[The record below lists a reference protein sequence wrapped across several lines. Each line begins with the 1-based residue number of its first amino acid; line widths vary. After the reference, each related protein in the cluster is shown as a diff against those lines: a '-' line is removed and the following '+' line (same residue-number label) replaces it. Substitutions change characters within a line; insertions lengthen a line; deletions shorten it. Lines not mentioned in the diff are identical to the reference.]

1 MPRVSILLPTH
12 NRADVLGYA
21 LKSVLSQTFADF
33 EVLVVADG
41 CTDGTADVVR
51 SFQDPRIRLFEF
63 PKAPFFGYANR
74 NRALREAH
82 GDVVAI
88 AAHDDLLLP
97 DHLER
102 MVGALDRTGA
112 DWMYS
117 RPLWVSTDGYI
128 VPFCTNLENAD
139 EREWFRTVENTI
151 PAGCIVHRRD
161 CLERCGYWPE
171 DVPSGADWHLW
182 RRMLKE
188 ADSARRLYVPEPT
201 MLHFSADWRNSRSA
215 GRAEV
220 QTLVQL
226 AEAAS
231 WWPRILA
238 HDVPDDAL
246 EQEVIFE
253 AMRAGGVAWCA
264 ELRAA
269 VGLVVDRLAW
279 DDVREVRP
287 LLRVLEGEFAALRAE
302 CERLVAIVA
311 ERERLAASMEAER
324 ERLAAAAEAARAASL
339 AADHTMRTM
348 LNSRS
353 WRVTAPIRAA
363 RRLLGR

>member
-1 MPRVSILLPTH
+1 MPRVSVLLPTH

-21 LKSVLSQTFADF
+21 LKSVLAQTFADF

-41 CTDGTADVVR
+41 CTDGTVDVVR

-82 GDVVAI
+82 GDVVAF

-151 PAGCIVHRRD
+151 PVSCVVHRRD
-161 CLERCGYWPE
+161 CIERSGYWPE
-171 DVPSGADWHLW
+171 DVREAADWHLW
-182 RRMLKE
+182 KRMLRDE
-188 ADSARRLYVPEPT
+188 GDRTPVYISEPT
-201 MLHFSADWRNSRSA
+201 TLHFSADWRKSRNA
-215 GRAEV
+215 GRLDV
-220 QTLVQL
+220 QTLLQI
-226 AEAAS
+226 AETAS
-231 WWPRILA
+231 WWPQTLKYEVRQRA
-238 HDVPDDAL
+238 A
-246 EQEVIFE
+246 EQQVIFE
-253 AMRAGGVAWCA
+253 AMLGGGVAWCA
-264 ELRAA
+264 GLRAA
-269 VGLVVDRLAW
+269 IALVVDRLAW
-279 DDVREVRP
+279 DHVRRVRP
-287 LLRVLEGEFAALRAE
+287 MLRAREEEVAALRADR
-302 CERLVAIVA
+302 ERLVAD
-311 ERERLAASMEAER
+311 RDRLIAAHEAER
-324 ERLAAAAEAARAASL
+324 GRLMWAIQAARDSL
-339 AADHTMRTM
+339 AADDRILQTM
-348 LNSRS
+348 LRSRS
-353 WRVTAPIRAA
+353 WRLTAPMRAA